1 MVSLSPLQQNMDHLP
16 VLDFQCIANLGEE
29 MDNPAAAQAFL
40 ATYLELLPE
49 RLTYITAAV
58 SVKDKEAALDR
69 AVSLKVTSS
78 MVGARQLAALSTELE
93 SLVRTAAWTSAAEAL
108 EPLGEAVQAVQRAVE
123 LQAVASAPPPACSP
137 AVMKSFSARR

>member
-49 RLTYITAAV
+49 RLTCITAAV

-69 AVSLKVTSS
+69 VVSLKVTSS

-108 EPLGEAVQAVQRAVE
+108 EPLGEAVQAVGRT
-123 LQAVASAPPPACSP
+123 
-137 AVMKSFSARR
+137 